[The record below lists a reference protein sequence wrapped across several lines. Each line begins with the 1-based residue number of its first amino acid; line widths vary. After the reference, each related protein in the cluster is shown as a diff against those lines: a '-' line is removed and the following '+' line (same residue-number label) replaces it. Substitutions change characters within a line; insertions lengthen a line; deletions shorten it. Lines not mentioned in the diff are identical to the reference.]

1 MRSKSEQVKA
11 AQAGKEFRE
20 GAAWVGIVII
30 AYVVWSIAFGPPYL
44 SSPPKAEPLPPPSR
58 SVPMNCDMRDEMDRT
73 YARRIDPLTG
83 RPEPRIFGQP
93 SSLCSN

>member
-1 MRSKSEQVKA
+1 MSSKSEQAKA
-11 AQAGKEFRE
+11 AQVRE
-20 GAAWVGIVII
+20 DLFGFAAWVVIAIVG
-30 AYVVWSIAFGPPYL
+30 YVVWSIAFGPPYQSL
-44 SSPPKAEPLPPPSR
+44 PPRAEPLPPPSR

-73 YARRIDPLTG
+73 YARRIDPFTG